1 MKKLLVILLLVIAFG
16 FAAEAQKTK
25 KMESNKQVIEMQ
37 DKLALK
43 ELVDVFSVL
52 ADQKEVEKQTFLFT
66 EDATV
71 ESFMDGKS
79 TGLLTGRKQIGDAF
93 AGFLQLFD
101 VVYHINGQQVLTLNG
116 DHATG
121 TSYCLVTLIGNE
133 NGKKMKNTMGV
144 IYHDTYVKQNGKW
157 LIAKRQS
164 NFTWTEKTELK

>member
-1 MKKLLVILLLVIAFG
+1 MKKIILISIVLIAFG
-16 FAAEAQKTK
+16 FTAEAQKTK
-25 KMESNKQVIEMQ
+25 KMESNKQLTEMQ
-37 DKLALK
+37 DKLAIK

-52 ADQKEVEKQTFLFT
+52 ADQKEVEKQTYLFT

-71 ESFMDGKS
+71 ESFMNGQS
-79 TGLLTGRKQIGDAF
+79 TGVMTGRKQIGDAF
-93 AGFLQLFD
+93 AGFLKLFD
-101 VVYHINGQQVLTLNG
+101 VVYHINGQQVLNLNG
-116 DHATG
+116 NTATG

-144 IYHDTYVKQNGKW
+144 IYHDTYVKQDGKW